1 MPKTYVKIEDD
12 MNLNS
17 KVRGVSLA
25 ARWTYVASICHAGR
39 TLSNGEIATADL
51 GLVDGTPKIAKE
63 LMDANLWERRDRGW
77 YIHDYL
83 VYNRSREQVEE
94 IKRTNA
100 VNGRK
105 GLANRYANR
114 HTDGEAN
121 RLADGV
127 ASARSVSSVLVPNQ
141 DLLGVQSTETQSS
154 ESPSET
160 LAKRHKP
167 IDEAFIAELQAEHPT
182 VNVMQVYERAQN
194 RKNWDGY
201 KDKRRAL
208 RDHIG
213 YAIEDQRR
221 NGNGARNGSKHARPD
236 EDDPILRRL
245 QLDRER
251 EAAGGM

>member
-12 MNLNS
+12 MNLNP

-25 ARWTYVASICHAGR
+25 ARWTYVASICHSGR
-39 TLSNGEIATADL
+39 TLSNGEIAASDL

-63 LMDANLWERRDRGW
+63 LEAANLWERRDRGW
-77 YIHDYL
+77 YVHDYL
-83 VYNRSREQVEE
+83 LINRSREQVEE

-100 VNGRK
+100 ENGAK
-105 GLANRYANR
+105 GRASR
-114 HTDGEAN
+114 DAN
-121 RLADGV
+121 RLANRQPNRPANGL

-141 DLLGVQSTETQSS
+141 DSLEEQDTETRVSESLS
-154 ESPSET
+154 ESP
-160 LAKRHKP
+160 KRHKP
-167 IDEAFIAELQAEHPT
+167 IDEAFIAELQAENPT
-182 VNVMQVYERAQN
+182 VNVLQVYERAKN
-194 RKNWDGY
+194 RKTWDGY
-201 KDKRRAL
+201 KDVRRAL
-208 RDHIG
+208 RDHVG

-221 NGNGARNGSKHARPD
+221 NANGARNGSKHARPD